1 MLHQTPKNC
10 GSLGHGKHSP
20 QRKAAVTTFKGARL
34 LKWLVAYCVL
44 DNVGAAAVP
53 WSSAELVASGSNS
66 SVSQRLG
73 RALGDE
79 PGGVLKGSPRTMPLA
94 WETVSAQV
102 VTIFRTL

>member
-1 MLHQTPKNC
+1 MLHQTPKNY
-10 GSLGHGKHSP
+10 GSLGHGKRSP
-20 QRKAAVTTFKGARL
+20 QKKATVTKFKGAHL
-34 LKWLVAYCVL
+34 LKWLTAFCVL
-44 DNVGAAAVP
+44 DCVGAVAVP
-53 WSSAELVASGSNS
+53 WSAELVASSGSNS

-94 WETVSAQV
+94 WETVSAEV